1 MDKQIESNL
10 NFILTVA
17 GMVAIA
23 TDGTGILDFYRQ
35 KTPSGDYGLCVQM
48 NARTWHKYFG
58 EKATH
63 AETHDGATTLWVQHN
78 GYWFLCVEWEEAE
91 A

>member
-10 NFILTVA
+10 NFILAVA

-35 KTPSGDYGLCVQM
+35 RTPNGDYGLCDI
-48 NARTWHKYFG
+48 H
-58 EKATH
+58 
-63 AETHDGATTLWVQHN
+63 
-78 GYWFLCVEWEEAE
+78 
-91 A
+91 